1 MSQLCTFADVRI
13 SLPNDWVDVS
23 DDMPEGTPPT
33 LAKPEGVGALQFS
46 VGRYRSGA
54 NPQVNPDDLEA
65 LLKEFADTRSLG
77 VAADVERVPVV
88 LRELGKKYG
97 VTRSTLGFFIADLA
111 SENCLEA
118 TQAVWTWDVSQ
129 TGKGMSDEQL
139 EAELNSLGVRFG
151 PR

>member
-1 MSQLCTFADVRI
+1 MRPRPDFPMNSMMMNLA
-13 SLPNDWVDVS
+13 
-23 DDMPEGTPPT
+23 PEEVANCLSR
-33 LAKPEGVGALQFS
+33 LAQG
-46 VGRYRSGA
+46 
-54 NPQVNPDDLEA
+54 
-65 LLKEFADTRSLG
+65 
-77 VAADVERVPVV
+77 ERVPVV